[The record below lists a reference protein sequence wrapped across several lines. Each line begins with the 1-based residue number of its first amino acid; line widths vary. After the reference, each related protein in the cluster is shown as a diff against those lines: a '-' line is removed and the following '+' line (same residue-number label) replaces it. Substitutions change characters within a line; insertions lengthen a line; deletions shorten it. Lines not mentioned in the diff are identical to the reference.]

1 MMERTIRVTG
11 KGKISVKPDTIRLRL
26 SMEGIYPEYDETLQK
41 SSEIVELLKDLV
53 EKQGYERKELKTLVL
68 FLLKTTA

>member
-1 MMERTIRVTG
+1 MERTNRGTG
-11 KGKISVKPDTIRLRL
+11 KGNISVKPDIIRLRL

-53 EKQGYERKELKTLVL
+53 EKQGYERK
-68 FLLKTTA
+68 